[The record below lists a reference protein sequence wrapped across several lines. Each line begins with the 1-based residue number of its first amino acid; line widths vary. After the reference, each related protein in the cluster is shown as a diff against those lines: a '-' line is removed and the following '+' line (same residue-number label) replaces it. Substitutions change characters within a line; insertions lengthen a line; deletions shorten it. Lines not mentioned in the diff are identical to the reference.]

1 MQHTR
6 CVLFIAKLIPPVF
19 LFFALRFISF
29 DNLQKFAN
37 LQEFVEWRFL
47 QDHTHTHTHIHS
59 IYEEVPDDSQE
70 RSLCAHMPARFRSQ
84 KGVFRGE
91 TVVSYNPWRHIIYIK
106 LADKFSLARW
116 PYPRRAGTFEGIS
129 LIGHKIGTEDPL
141 TSCAG
146 RMAHKAP

>member
-1 MQHTR
+1 MQHPR
-6 CVLFIAKLIPPVF
+6 CVLFSTKLIAPVF
-19 LFFALRFISF
+19 SFSALCFMSF
-29 DNLQKFAN
+29 ENLQKFAN
-37 LQEFVEWRFL
+37 LQEFVDWRFL
-47 QDHTHTHTHIHS
+47 QDHTHTHIHG
-59 IYEEVPDDSQE
+59 IYEEVLDNSQE
-70 RSLCAHMPARFRSQ
+70 RSSCAHMPARFRSQ

-141 TSCAG
+141 TSCTG

>member
-1 MQHTR
+1 M
-6 CVLFIAKLIPPVF
+6 
-19 LFFALRFISF
+19 RFIQYKVNCPGILVF
-29 DNLQKFAN
+29 CFMLYVIREFTEIRKFIGICR
-37 LQEFVEWRFL
+37 LTFPSRS
-47 QDHTHTHTHIHS
+47 HTHTHTHIHS
-59 IYEEVPDDSQE
+59 IYEEVLDNSQE
-70 RSLCAHMPARFRSQ
+70 RSSCAHMPARFRSQ

-141 TSCAG
+141 TSCTG

>member
-1 MQHTR
+1 MRFVQYKVNSHFLLYVLYHSTIYRNSQIYRNSSIDVSFKITHTR
-6 CVLFIAKLIPPVF
+6 
-19 LFFALRFISF
+19 
-29 DNLQKFAN
+29 
-37 LQEFVEWRFL
+37 
-47 QDHTHTHTHIHS
+47 IHS
-59 IYEEVPDDSQE
+59 IYEEVVEDSRE
-70 RSLCAHMPARFRSQ
+70 RSSCAHMPARFRSQ